1 MRSLPKPPT
10 ASLCTYIFI
19 AQDISILQPDDCDIP
34 QFMGNYRSHTT
45 VYFFLFASVALDCEQ
60 FHFSSKICEEES
72 KTSKRASSWLWASSD
87 ARAANGSRHCLS
99 LLPRH
104 ANSHVCT
111 PTSCFAF
118 APADFREKERL
129 LAVHSR
135 INFLNHLKTL
145 RKSVSISSLGSLNV
159 ILK

>member
-1 MRSLPKPPT
+1 MACAIIMRSLPKPST
-10 ASLCTYIFI
+10 ASSCISVYLHCTGY
-19 AQDISILQPDDCDIP
+19 QHSTTRRLWYTP
-34 QFMGNYRSHTT
+34 FMGNYRSHIT
-45 VYFFLFASVALDCEQ
+45 VYSFFFFASVAWDCEQ

-87 ARAANGSRHCLS
+87 ASAANGSRHCFS

-111 PTSCFAF
+111 LTSCFAF
-118 APADFREKERL
+118 APADLREKERL
-129 LAVHSR
+129 LTVHSR

-145 RKSVSISSLGSLNV
+145 
-159 ILK
+159 